1 MRSVT
6 FCNGTMLRKRR
17 FHSLFT
23 NKIQTWMKYTKEISV
38 RSRKIWRS
46 KRTKLILLPQ
56 AKRKRLQNNNNRKLM
71 ETNQSNRNTSNNK
84 KRRWSTIKTNK
95 DSLQLMSFSHYH
107 NSKNQIVPNRFL
119 KRTNKNFRTLNKT
132 RNRK

>member
-38 RSRKIWRS
+38 WSRKIWRS
-46 KRTKLILLPQ
+46 KIKLVLLPQ
-56 AKRKRLQNNNNRKLM
+56 AKRKRLQNNNSELM
-71 ETNQSNRNTSNNK
+71 ETNQSNRNTSKNK
-84 KRRWSTIKTNK
+84 KRRWSTIKTNYV
-95 DSLQLMSFSHYH
+95 STQLMSFSHYH

-119 KRTNKNFRTLNKT
+119 KRTYKNFRTLNKN

>member
-1 MRSVT
+1 MRFVT

-38 RSRKIWRS
+38 WSRKIWRS

-56 AKRKRLQNNNNRKLM
+56 AKRKRLQNNNKSELM

-84 KRRWSTIKTNK
+84 KRRWSTIKTNN
-95 DSLQLMSFSHYH
+95 DSLQLMSFSQYH
-107 NSKNQIVPNRFL
+107 SKNQIVPNRFL
-119 KRTNKNFRTLNKT
+119 KRTNNYFRTLNKT

>member
-38 RSRKIWRS
+38 WSRKIWRS
-46 KRTKLILLPQ
+46 KRAKLILLPQ
-56 AKRKRLQNNNNRKLM
+56 AKRKRLQNNYNRKLM
-71 ETNQSNRNTSNNK
+71 ETNQSNRNTSKNK
-84 KRRWSTIKTNK
+84 KRRWSTIKKNYV
-95 DSLQLMSFSHYH
+95 SPQLMSFSHYH
-107 NSKNQIVPNRFL
+107 NSKNQIVLNRFL